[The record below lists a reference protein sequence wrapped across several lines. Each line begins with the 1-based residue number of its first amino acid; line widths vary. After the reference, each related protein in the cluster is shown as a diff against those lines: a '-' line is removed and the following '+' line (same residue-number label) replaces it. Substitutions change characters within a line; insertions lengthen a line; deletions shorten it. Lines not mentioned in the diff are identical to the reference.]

1 MPDKINIEY
10 KDYTLTLYRPS
21 VSFDV
26 GARVLDID
34 LRVGSQ
40 GPPGP
45 PGAPG
50 GQTIQ
55 MIAGQNLSAGRAVV
69 SIGNLA
75 YYFQPSDLTMAR
87 GIVGVTKTAALTGDI
102 VDVQVGGEFVDIG
115 LALTPDAAVFVGSNG
130 VLTSTPPASG
140 LVLQAGVAITP
151 QKMILRP
158 SFTFTKI

>member
-1 MPDKINIEY
+1 
-10 KDYTLTLYRPS
+10 
-21 VSFDV
+21 
-26 GARVLDID
+26 
-34 LRVGSQ
+34 
-40 GPPGP
+40 
-45 PGAPG
+45 
-50 GQTIQ
+50 